1 MGRILIGSGNT
12 DLDGLVTGKYT
23 GSSKGVVQFV
33 AYNKER
39 TLSSEIY
46 EVFDVIQYVDK
57 SSDWY
62 TQSGTVTQN
71 TNGEWVI
78 DGYHFIY
85 NPSIPNSQYGWSGN
99 LTLEFEV
106 VNNTSGAVQFYNT
119 SANFTQRLTVFGA
132 TTGSKVKLVFDGSK
146 VTPIVDGQTKTSY
159 DFNPTGLFRI
169 GFINSFTL
177 KNILIY

>member
-1 MGRILIGSGNT
+1 M
-12 DLDGLVTGKYT
+12 DLTK
-23 GSSKGVVQFV
+23 
-33 AYNKER
+33 
-39 TLSSEIY
+39 IY

-71 TNGEWVI
+71 SDGDWVI

-85 NPSIPNSQYGWSGN
+85 NPSVPNSQYGWSGN
-99 LTLEFEV
+99 LTVEFDIV
-106 VNNTSGAVQFYNT
+106 SNTSGGVQFYNT
-119 SANFTQRLTVFGA
+119 SANFTQRLIVFGA